1 VRHESALPLMA
12 ASQSE
17 VGRKRS
23 FRIEAKRFDIEWEGR
38 GASQIKF
45 SESGKHHQCTV
56 LMGKGGARW
65 LGRCLAENITREKER
80 AFVHTFLE
88 NGKTYVNR
96 RESNSFGR
104 FIDVTECGRGGRRGR
119 IVIPEGQK

>member
-1 VRHESALPLMA
+1 M
-12 ASQSE
+12 
-17 VGRKRS
+17 
-23 FRIEAKRFDIEWEGR
+23 
-38 GASQIKF
+38 KF
-45 SESGKHHQCTV
+45 SESGKHHHCTV
-56 LMGKGGARW
+56 LMGKDGARW

-104 FIDVTECGRGGRRGR
+104 FIDMTECGTGGHRGR
-119 IVIPEGQK
+119 IVIPKGQKQSGWRGFLKELQLLLDPT

>member
-1 VRHESALPLMA
+1 M
-12 ASQSE
+12 
-17 VGRKRS
+17 
-23 FRIEAKRFDIEWEGR
+23 
-38 GASQIKF
+38 KF

-56 LMGKGGARW
+56 LMGKDGARW

-88 NGKTYVNR
+88 NGKTYVNC

-104 FIDVTECGRGGRRGR
+104 FIDVTELAGADVGD
-119 IVIPEGQK
+119 VL

>member
-12 ASQSE
+12 AIQSE
-17 VGRKRS
+17 VGHKRS

-38 GASQIKF
+38 GTSQIKF

-96 RESNSFGR
+96 RE
-104 FIDVTECGRGGRRGR
+104 
-119 IVIPEGQK
+119 